1 MFGFFCFIC
10 NNTTPKHKI
19 WGGERGERD
28 NKSDTS
34 EISKHLNVTEGKVAT
49 FLVQISYK
57 HYLALLPGRMISKTL
72 GNILISI
79 SQEMAA

>member
-1 MFGFFCFIC
+1 MGFFALSV
-10 NNTTPKHKI
+10 TTPPQNIKF
-19 WGGERGERD
+19 GGGRD